1 MRIPFR
7 ILSKIGADA
16 GACSVVTDREV
27 YDSQIT
33 MTGEEQLLL
42 EEHFL
47 GDIHVGNVKSN
58 PVASAKT
65 FLLHP
70 IGARIKLNLVYPKP
84 SKGELRLYLRE
95 RSYKP
100 HEGHIWFIYRKGADL
115 YLGSMTQER
124 WEAL

>member
-1 MRIPFR
+1 MRIPAR
-7 ILSKIGADA
+7 ILSKLGGDA
-16 GACSVVTDREV
+16 GACSVVTEREV

-33 MTGEEQLLL
+33 MTGEEQQLL
-42 EEHFL
+42 EEYFQ
-47 GDIHVGNVKSN
+47 GDIHVGNVKSDR
-58 PVASAKT
+58 VAAAKT

-100 HEGHIWFIYRKGADL
+100 KDGHIWFIYRKGGEL
-115 YLGSMTQER
+115 YLGAMSKDR
-124 WEAL
+124 WDAL